1 MNYFHK
7 AFSFAAAAV
16 IAAAS
21 LSGCAE
27 SRKTDNSKLS
37 IVCTNFAE
45 YDWTKNIIGS
55 TDSADI
61 KYLLGSG
68 VDIHNYQP
76 STQDMLTISDCDVFI
91 YSGGESETWV
101 DDAIGNVHNKD
112 LRVLRLFDA
121 LGQNLKEEETKEGM
135 AAEEEEEE
143 EEDGIEYD
151 EHIWLSLKNAEIL
164 CRSICDTICEADP
177 QNSSAYRS
185 NLDSYEEKLKA
196 LDAEY
201 TEMSENSAS
210 RTIIVGDRFPF
221 RYLVDDYGIDYY
233 AAFPGCSAET
243 NASFE
248 TVATLAGKLD
258 ELKLGTVFIL
268 ENSDDSIA
276 RSVIDNSGSKDAS
289 IETLDSLQSVTQKN
303 ADDGVTY
310 LSLMEDNFTTLKKV
324 LG

>member
-1 MNYFHK
+1 MNFISK
-7 AFSFAAAAV
+7 VFSVAAAAV

-27 SRKTDNSKLS
+27 SRSTDDGRLS

-55 TDSADI
+55 TENADI
-61 KYLLGSG
+61 TYLLGSG
-68 VDIHNYQP
+68 ADIHNYQP
-76 STQDMLTISDCDVFI
+76 STQDMLTISGCDVFI

-101 DDAIGNVHNKD
+101 DDAVGNVRNKD
-112 LRVLRLFDA
+112 IKVLRLFDA
-121 LGQNLKEEETKEGM
+121 LGQRLKEEETKEGM
-135 AAEEEEEE
+135 AAEDED

-151 EHIWLSLKNAEIL
+151 EHIWLSLKNAELL
-164 CRSICDTICEADP
+164 CQSICDTVCEADP
-177 QNSSAYRS
+177 SHSAEYRS
-185 NLDSYEEKLKA
+185 NLDSYEEKLGA

-201 TEMSENSAS
+201 TEMAESSAS
-210 RTIIVGDRFPF
+210 RTILVGDRFPF

-233 AAFPGCSAET
+233 AAFAGCSAET

-276 RSVIDNSGSKDAS
+276 RSIIDNSKSRNAD
-289 IETLDSLQSVTQKN
+289 IETLNSLQSVTRK
-303 ADDGVTY
+303 DIDSGVPY
-310 LSLMEDNFTTLKKV
+310 LSLMEENLNTLKKV
-324 LG
+324 LV

>member
-1 MNYFHK
+1 MNFISK

-27 SRKTDNSKLS
+27 SRSTDDSRLS

-61 KYLLGSG
+61 TYLLGSG

-76 STQDMLTISDCDVFI
+76 STQDMLTISDCDLFV

-101 DDAIGNVHNKD
+101 DDAVRNVQNKE

-135 AAEEEEEE
+135 AAEDEEDDD
-143 EEDGIEYD
+143 DGIEYD
-151 EHIWLSLKNAEIL
+151 EHIWLSLKNAELL
-164 CRSICDTICEADP
+164 CQSICDAICEADP
-177 QNSSAYRS
+177 SNSAAYRS
-185 NLDSYEEKLKA
+185 NLESYEEKLKA
-196 LDAEY
+196 LDDGY
-201 TEMSENSAS
+201 TEMAESSAV
-210 RTIIVGDRFPF
+210 RTILVGDRFPF
-221 RYLVDDYGIDYY
+221 RYLVDDYDIDYY
-233 AAFPGCSAET
+233 AAFAGCSAET

-276 RSVIDNSGSKDAS
+276 RSIIDNSKSRDAV
-289 IETLDSLQSVTQKN
+289 IEKLNSLQSVTQK
-303 ADDGVTY
+303 DIESGVTY
-310 LSLMEDNFTTLKKV
+310 LSLMEENLNTLKKV
-324 LG
+324 LE

>member
-1 MNYFHK
+1 MNFISK

-27 SRKTDNSKLS
+27 SRSTDDGRLS

-45 YDWTKNIIGS
+45 YDWTRNIIGS
-55 TDSADI
+55 TENADI
-61 KYLLGSG
+61 TYLLGSG

-76 STQDMLTISDCDVFI
+76 STQDMLTISGCDVFI

-101 DDAIGNVHNKD
+101 DDAVRNVQNKD
-112 LRVLRLFDA
+112 IRVLRLFEA

-135 AAEEEEEE
+135 AAEAEEED
-143 EEDGIEYD
+143 DGIEYD
-151 EHIWLSLKNAEIL
+151 EHIWLSLKNAELL
-164 CRSICDTICEADP
+164 CQSICDTVCEADP
-177 QNSSAYRS
+177 PHSAAYRS
-185 NLDSYEEKLKA
+185 NLDSYEEKLRA
-196 LDAEY
+196 LDDEY
-201 TEMSENSAS
+201 TEMAESSAA
-210 RTIIVGDRFPF
+210 RTILVGDRFPF

-233 AAFPGCSAET
+233 AAFAGCSAET

-276 RSVIDNSGSKDAS
+276 RSIIDNSKSRDAE
-289 IETLDSLQSVTQKN
+289 IEKLNSLQSVTQK
-303 ADDGVTY
+303 DIDSGVTY
-310 LSLMEDNFTTLKKV
+310 LSLMEENLNTLKKV
-324 LG
+324 LV